1 VARVLEL
8 MGVDQLLVVQGGA
21 AQGSG
26 SEAAQAGL
34 GPGEA

>member
-1 VARVLEL
+1 VLEL
-8 MGVDQLLVVQGGA
+8 MGVDQLLVVQGSA

-34 GPGEA
+34 GTGEA